1 MVAGE
6 RRATDTRAREP
17 RAFEDRGLKPTKAAG
32 VNRAGGGGMSV
43 RRGGF
48 RCRKDIS
55 RRNEPWP
62 TMREGLRFSSRR
74 PRGRPRRR
82 RGAETAGEETHLE
95 CLRRT
100 PWRPSFRFRWLL
112 EACEVGE
119 AGVKK
124 SQTKD
129 NRSST
134 MTISHTSS
142 CSREISRAAAR
153 RRRRRSRVS
162 GCVDRRGI
170 LGRDPRGAHLP
181 RARVAVLRAARMAVV
196 GDGTCML
203 EKRSRNRRHDFL
215 LLPAIT
221 ARTEIRSC
229 FRLKTHTRIGGRRGA
244 SDLPALSPSRSRDVP
259 PPLQRRNFRGLRLA
273 RSTRAPHFFSHDATD
288 QSC

>member
-1 MVAGE
+1 MI
-6 RRATDTRAREP
+6 
-17 RAFEDRGLKPTKAAG
+17 
-32 VNRAGGGGMSV
+32 V

-48 RCRKDIS
+48 QCRKDIS

-82 RGAETAGEETHLE
+82 RGAEMAGEETHLE

-119 AGVKK
+119 AGVKRVRRN
-124 SQTKD
+124 D
-129 NRSST
+129 NRSSA

-170 LGRDPRGAHLP
+170 LGRDQRGAHLP
-181 RARVAVLRAARMAVV
+181 RARDAVLRAARMAVV
-196 GDGTCML
+196 DDGTCEL

-215 LLPAIT
+215 LPAIT
-221 ARTEIRSC
+221 AKTEIRSC
-229 FRLKTHTRIGGRRGA
+229 
-244 SDLPALSPSRSRDVP
+244 
-259 PPLQRRNFRGLRLA
+259 
-273 RSTRAPHFFSHDATD
+273 
-288 QSC
+288 